1 MKMNRNDSETLAE
14 TIHASRE
21 NGYQT
26 GAPLKRIMT
35 GLTALAVAL
44 AVALALILASVVP
57 SHADKRGDDLAK
69 ALAAAL
75 IIGAI
80 INHVDKKNPPAPA
93 PQPTHVRR
101 PRVPSVCA
109 MEIGHNNGQ
118 DWTIVYP
125 ERCLREEGFSYRLP
139 ECGRTVRIQGH
150 RQRVYSEQCLRN
162 AGFRIGGRRY

>member
-1 MKMNRNDSETLAE
+1 MRMNQNFSETLAE
-14 TIHASRE
+14 TIHASR
-21 NGYQT
+21 NSSDQT
-26 GAPLKRIMT
+26 NAPLKRMMG
-35 GLTALAVAL
+35 GLTAL
-44 AVALALILASVVP
+44 AVALALILASAVP
-57 SHADKRGDDLAK
+57 SRADRRGDDLAK

-80 INHVDKKNPPAPA
+80 INHVDKKTPPAPV

-101 PRVPSVCA
+101 PRVPSACA
-109 MEIGHNNGQ
+109 MEIGHNNGH

-139 ECGRTVRIQGH
+139 ECGRSVRIQGH
-150 RQRVYSEQCLRN
+150 RQRVYSEQCLRD